1 MWAVNNRDVFSRDQ
15 VDDKTLKIIDVRD
28 YIEIF
33 IEIGVS
39 GVNLHFTIS

>member
-1 MWAVNNRDVFSRDQ
+1 M
-15 VDDKTLKIIDVRD
+15 DDKTLQIIDVRY

-39 GVNLHFTIS
+39 GVKLHFTIS